1 MGRLSTEI
9 VTPVVPT
16 TSGRRA
22 RVVGIV
28 FLVVGIVIFL
38 WFALGTQAGVQTRFG
53 LNPTRGTTFLNLPD
67 IVVPSQATLFVIAAI
82 CAFAG
87 GYQLAKGFGHRV
99 NLALGL
105 VAFLLVIAFLI
116 WAAADGS
123 LSLLGMLQSTVLR
136 SVPIAFAALSGVLCE
151 RSGVINIGIEGMLL
165 SGAFAGAVAASITH
179 SLWAGLFAGAAV
191 GGLVAALLA
200 VLAIRYLVDQI
211 VAGTVINILALGLT
225 SYLSKQYLEQNQAL
239 NDPGRFQ
246 NFAIPVL
253 SRIPFVGP
261 ILFDNN
267 IFVYLLFLI
276 VAATHIG
283 LFYTRW
289 GLRVRAV
296 GEHPTAADTVGIRVI
311 FTRYRNV
318 ILGGVV
324 AGIGGAY
331 FTLGAV
337 GRFEEGMSAGR
348 GFIGLA
354 AMIFGRWK
362 PIGALYAALIF
373 GFADS
378 LQVKANILQVSIPT
392 EFLAMLPYI
401 VTILI
406 VAGAAHRVRPPAAD
420 GKPYIKQR

>member
-1 MGRLSTEI
+1 
-9 VTPVVPT
+9 
-16 TSGRRA
+16 
-22 RVVGIV
+22 V
-28 FLVVGIVIFL
+28 FLCVGAFIIL
-38 WFALGTQAGVQTRFG
+38 WWGLETKSGVHTRFQ
-53 LNPTRGTTFLNLPD
+53 LNPSRLETAREGTFFHLPD
-67 IVVPSQATLFVIAAI
+67 VVVPSQATLFLIGAI

-87 GYQLAKGFGHRV
+87 GYQLAKGFGRRV
-99 NLALGL
+99 NLALAG
-105 VAFLLVIAFLI
+105 VAFLLVMGFLT

-123 LSLLGMLQSTVLR
+123 LSLLGMLQSTLLR

-165 SGAFAGAVAASITH
+165 SGAFAGAVAASVTH
-179 SLWAGLFAGAAV
+179 NLWLGLLAGALV
-191 GGLVAALLA
+191 GGLIAAGLA
-200 VLAIRYLVDQI
+200 LLAIRYLVDQI
-211 VAGTVINILALGLT
+211 VAGTVVNILALGLT
-225 SYLSKQYLEQNQAL
+225 GYLSKQYLENSQTL

-246 NFAIPVL
+246 NVSIPGL
-253 SRIPFVGP
+253 SKIPLLGP

-276 VAATHIG
+276 VAATTVG
-283 LFYTRW
+283 LYYTRW

-296 GEHPTAADTVGIRVI
+296 GEHPTAADTVGVRVL

-354 AMIFGRWK
+354 AMIFGRWN
-362 PIGALYAALIF
+362 PLGAFAAALIF

-392 EFLAMLPYI
+392 EFLAMLPYL

>member
-1 MGRLSTEI
+1 M
-9 VTPVVPT
+9 
-16 TSGRRA
+16 
-22 RVVGIV
+22 
-28 FLVVGIVIFL
+28 
-38 WFALGTQAGVQTRFG
+38 
-53 LNPTRGTTFLNLPD
+53 
-67 IVVPSQATLFVIAAI
+67 
-82 CAFAG
+82 
-87 GYQLAKGFGHRV
+87 
-99 NLALGL
+99 
-105 VAFLLVIAFLI
+105 
-116 WAAADGS
+116 
-123 LSLLGMLQSTVLR
+123 
-136 SVPIAFAALSGVLCE
+136 
-151 RSGVINIGIEGMLL
+151 
-165 SGAFAGAVAASITH
+165 
-179 SLWAGLFAGAAV
+179 
-191 GGLVAALLA
+191 
-200 VLAIRYLVDQI
+200 
-211 VAGTVINILALGLT
+211 
-225 SYLSKQYLEQNQAL
+225 
-239 NDPGRFQ
+239 
-246 NFAIPVL
+246 
-253 SRIPFVGP
+253 
-261 ILFDNN
+261 
-267 IFVYLLFLI
+267 YLLFLI
-276 VAATHIG
+276 VIATHIG

-296 GEHPTAADTVGIRVI
+296 GEHPTAADTVGIRVL